1 MNDCWLLTGDCREM
15 LGCVKE
21 KSVNVVVTSPPYLGL
36 RSYQLQPTVWGGD
49 PLCEHLWKSRAYY
62 TEQSAAGSS
71 SETFSEA
78 GASNAEPLKQ
88 ARWREDATCERCNAW
103 TGCLGLE
110 PSFHQYVS
118 NIVEVFRHIHRV
130 LRDDGLLF
138 LNLGDTYARDR
149 RKGQH
154 KPGQSGPKNA
164 GTYDAGAGRASACLD
179 LPAKNLIGIPWR
191 VALALQEDGWIL
203 RSDIIWAKGNPL
215 PESVTDRPTRSHEY
229 VFMFSKQQRYHYDS
243 DAIREPM
250 VKGSAGSKFHTGKTG
265 ITSGSRV
272 STAERGD
279 NPMGR
284 NRRTVWQ
291 INTRSFKGAHFA
303 TFPPDLVEPCI
314 KAATSEGGCCFA
326 CGTPT
331 VRVIERGEPDAAW
344 QSKCGADSKG
354 GYQRKATKDFASAK
368 AQDAS
373 AVKARILAG
382 MVEKKTVGY
391 KAACKCY
398 DQFYRDLPQARSE
411 RQRLQREI
419 TGDWWKRA
427 SRRLLDPKWPTRPA
441 VALDPFAGSG
451 TVGLVARQ
459 QKCRS
464 ILIEQSEEYGQLIRD
479 RLGLE

>member
-15 LGCVKE
+15 LECVKE
-21 KSVNVVVTSPPYLGL
+21 KSVHCCVTSPPYWGL
-36 RSYQLQPTVWGGD
+36 RDYGLD
-49 PLCEHLWKSRAYY
+49 PVTW
-62 TEQSAAGSS
+62 
-71 SETFSEA
+71 
-78 GASNAEPLKQ
+78 
-88 ARWREDATCERCNAW
+88 EDGW
-103 TGCLGLE
+103 IGCLGMEKSPDQFVTHL
-110 PSFHQYVS
+110 
-118 NIVEVFRHIHRV
+118 VEVFRWVWRV
-130 LRDDGLLF
+130 LRDDGTLW
-138 LNLGDTYARDR
+138 LNLGDSYTSGGRTWRAADKKNGARQMDTR
-149 RKGQH
+149 PTTPIGLKE
-154 KPGQSGPKNA
+154 K
-164 GTYDAGAGRASACLD
+164 D
-179 LPAKNLIGIPWR
+179 LVGIPWK
-191 VALALQEDGWIL
+191 VAFALQSDGWTL
-203 RSDIIWAKGNPL
+203 RSDIIWAKGNPM
-215 PESVTDRPTRSHEY
+215 PESVNDRPTRSHEY
-229 VFMFSKQQRYHYDS
+229 LFLLTKGPRYHYDH

-265 ITSGSRV
+265 MTGGSRV
-272 STAERGD
+272 STAERSD
-279 NPMGR
+279 NSMGR

-291 INTRSFKGAHFA
+291 INTKSFKGAHFA

-326 CGTPT
+326 CGKPT

-344 QSKCGADSKG
+344 QAKCGADSKG
-354 GYQRKATKDFASAK
+354 GYQGKATKDFASAK

-382 MVEKKTVGY
+382 MVEKTTVGY

-398 DQFYRDLPQARSE
+398 DSFYRDLPQARSE

-427 SRRLLDPKWPTRPA
+427 SRRPLDPSWPTRPA

-459 QKCRS
+459 HKCRS